1 MLVRSGASNT
11 SGNSVTT
18 LIVSIGPRPPPRPHP
33 RRRSD
38 SATARPPRVKSPR
51 RTTGAI
57 PDDTRGAAP
66 RSAVPPPLPGPRSP
80 RAPGPWARRPR
91 PGSPRA
97 DTPPPL
103 LAARAASAA
112 ARLGGPFAENSR
124 PLEQRAHC
132 VGRERALVQ
141 PGPRLLRVHLDVRG
155 IRARVVVAEHRD
167 EPSVAR
173 RARVGDHNPEIALT
187 LAPLTPQPNTSCH
200 NAPRFF
206 SEASSCA
213 GTAPAVG

>member
-1 MLVRSGASNT
+1 RRV
-11 SGNSVTT
+11 
-18 LIVSIGPRPPPRPHP
+18 PPPRP
-33 RRRSD
+33 
-38 SATARPPRVKSPR
+38 TARQPDLPAYSPHLAWSPAGQS
-51 RTTGAI
+51 TTSI
-57 PDDTRGAAP
+57 PSVPRGALP
-66 RSAVPPPLPGPRSP
+66 RPPVPPLLPGPRSP
-80 RAPGPWARRPR
+80 RAPGPWARTPR

-141 PGPRLLRVHLDVRG
+141 PGPRLLRVHVDVRG

-167 EPSVAR
+167 E
-173 RARVGDHNPEIALT
+173 
-187 LAPLTPQPNTSCH
+187 
-200 NAPRFF
+200 
-206 SEASSCA
+206 
-213 GTAPAVG
+213 